1 MGNKNIQSKGVYI
14 GIVDTDK
21 AIVMDSDITN
31 HNAISLGN
39 LGEGKVIYIDKAA
52 GE

>member
-1 MGNKNIQSKGVYI
+1 MGNKNIQSKGVCI

-21 AIVMDSDITN
+21 AIVMNSDIIN
-31 HNAISLGN
+31 HNAISLGK
-39 LGEGKVIYIDKAA
+39 LGEGRVIHIDKAA